1 MKEIKYESCISSRI
15 SHVNMKKIEEDY
27 YHNVFQK
34 SAGVIG
40 LEVFDD
46 TKKF

>member
-1 MKEIKYESCISSRI
+1 MNEFVAEWYDMKEIKHESCISSRI

-34 SAGVIG
+34 SDG
-40 LEVFDD
+40 
-46 TKKF
+46 